1 MIDCWFHVCI
11 MFVLV
16 SHYVRMNNNRELGDF
31 PIKLDGLG
39 LVTSIQSIHVFIR
52 VRDFEDFFSFS
63 CDEFFPNLRW
73 VRLKEPGCGREILR
87 DPGDPGWVLVW
98 RPPKNWSNSL
108 LHPFFGAAQLLVM
121 PAVSLDSILQ
131 YRHLLCQLLGKIC
144 QPKMITTC
152 PSYLWESH
160 HQRWIRNLHAKLLWT
175 KKKLGGWNCAEKNL
189 AKVRGKSIL
198 KRDGMWIVTKRRWS
212 FCFRMVWWYFPGI
225 LVFDG
230 VQYFIIWVI
239 LLVNHLIMFSHE
251 LSWRMKVPAS
261 HS

>member
-175 KKKLGGWNCAEKNL
+175 KKKLGGSKLC
-189 AKVRGKSIL
+189 GKKSRQSPGEIHSQTWWHVDRN
-198 KRDGMWIVTKRRWS
+198 KTK
-212 FCFRMVWWYFPGI
+212 MV
-225 LVFDG
+225 
-230 VQYFIIWVI
+230 
-239 LLVNHLIMFSHE
+239 LLF
-251 LSWRMKVPAS
+251 
-261 HS
+261 

>member
-1 MIDCWFHVCI
+1 

-131 YRHLLCQLLGKIC
+131 KSTSSLSTSR
-144 QPKMITTC
+144 
-152 PSYLWESH
+152 
-160 HQRWIRNLHAKLLWT
+160 
-175 KKKLGGWNCAEKNL
+175 KNL
-189 AKVRGKSIL
+189 PTEDDHNLPLIPLRFSRSAVNSESPCEAPVNQKKVGAMKLCGKKNRQS
-198 KRDGMWIVTKRRWS
+198 
-212 FCFRMVWWYFPGI
+212 PGAI
-225 LVFDG
+225 
-230 VQYFIIWVI
+230 
-239 LLVNHLIMFSHE
+239 
-251 LSWRMKVPAS
+251 
-261 HS
+261 HSQM